1 MKYRRLGKSDLK
13 VSEIGFGTWT
23 LALDWWGKR
32 FDDQE
37 AIALLK
43 KAFDLGINLYQ
54 TADVYG
60 KGKADKL
67 IGEAFKDM
75 KDEIIISSMFGYDI
89 YNNMQVGHDEL
100 PQRFDEEYIR
110 YALNEIL
117 KRVKRDKIELYI
129 LHNPKMESILNDEL
143 FTILERLRAENKIIH
158 YGVGLGPAIG
168 WKEEGIIAMENRGI
182 STLITVYN
190 LLEQQPGRDL
200 IEVASNN
207 DVGVLVR
214 VPDASGVLTGKVD
227 ANTVFNENDHRKF
240 RSREWI
246 REALKKI
253 DNIRHMVNGRGWNIK
268 ELSMKFILTEPTVSS
283 ILPTITS
290 IEELEEYAS
299 ISDGKYLT
307 NEEYNYLKY
316 MYDKNFMLE
325 PLKTL

>member
-1 MKYRRLGKSDLK
+1 MRYRRLGKSNLK
-13 VSEIGFGTWT
+13 VSEIGFGAWT

-37 AIALLK
+37 AIKMLK

-60 KGKADKL
+60 KGKADRL
-67 IGEAFKDM
+67 IGEAFKGM

-89 YNNMQVGHDEL
+89 YNNKQVGHDEL

-110 YALNEIL
+110 YALSEIL
-117 KRVKRDKIELYI
+117 KRINRDKLELYV
-129 LHNPKMESILNDEL
+129 LHNPKMEHILNDEL
-143 FTILERLRAENKIIH
+143 FMVLERLREEGKITH

-200 IEVASNN
+200 IDVAKAN
-207 DVGVLVR
+207 DVGILVR
-214 VPDASGVLTGKVD
+214 VPDASGILTGKIN
-227 ANTVFNENDHRKF
+227 ANTVFSENDHRKF
-240 RSREWI
+240 RTKEWI
-246 REALKKI
+246 IESLKKI
-253 DNIRHMVNGRGWNIK
+253 ENIKHVADARGWSIK
-268 ELSMKFILTEPTVSS
+268 ELSMKFILSDPTVSS
-283 ILPTITS
+283 ILPTVTS
-290 IEELEEYAS
+290 IEELEDYVN
-299 ISDGKYLT
+299 ISDGKYLS
-307 NEEYNYLKY
+307 NEEYTYLKE

-325 PLKTL
+325 PIKV

>member
-1 MKYRRLGKSDLK
+1 MRYRRLGKSNLK
-13 VSEIGFGTWT
+13 VSEIGFGAWT

-37 AIALLK
+37 SIRMLK

-60 KGKADKL
+60 KGKADRL
-67 IGEAFKDM
+67 IGEAFKGM

-89 YNNMQVGHDEL
+89 YSNKQVGHDEL

-110 YALNEIL
+110 YALSEIL
-117 KRVKRDKIELYI
+117 KRINRDKLELYV
-129 LHNPKMESILNDEL
+129 LHNPKMEHILNDEL
-143 FTILERLRAENKIIH
+143 FMVLERLREECKITH

-200 IEVASNN
+200 IDVAKAN
-207 DVGVLVR
+207 DVGILVR
-214 VPDASGVLTGKVD
+214 VPDASGILTGKIN
-227 ANTVFNENDHRKF
+227 ANTVFSENDHRKF
-240 RSREWI
+240 RTKEWI
-246 REALKKI
+246 IESLKKI
-253 DNIRHMVNGRGWNIK
+253 ENIKHVADARGWSIK
-268 ELSMKFILTEPTVSS
+268 ELSMKFILSDPTVSS
-283 ILPTITS
+283 ILPTVTS
-290 IEELEEYAS
+290 IEELEDYVN
-299 ISDGKYLT
+299 ISDGKYLS
-307 NEEYNYLKY
+307 NEEYNYLKD

-325 PLKTL
+325 PIKV